1 MAEELA
7 VLQAAVSNAMESVL
21 GCSHSDT
28 FRMEVV
34 SELAAEFYRMEDQR
48 SQLEQPAMRIYDLL
62 LGPPPGRARLA
73 DHLDEAIR

>member
-1 MAEELA
+1 MVEELA

-34 SELAAEFYRMEDQR
+34 SELAAEF
-48 SQLEQPAMRIYDLL
+48 
-62 LGPPPGRARLA
+62 
-73 DHLDEAIR
+73 